1 MADATGPIAATVAT
15 ATAKPRARVADID
28 PVPVRGTST
37 WPLPLP
43 TARAAAFIA
52 AAAVPVVVATWWTPA
67 VWIGAVMVLAV
78 LVACLVDFF
87 ALPHPETIECLRLGS
102 PVLPLGAGTDVSVA
116 IRRREGVGPAAR
128 AAARTAI
135 PFEFV
140 DDLDVHIA
148 RVREPEGLVLPA
160 AGHVVAT
167 TTVLPSRRGRMQ
179 LGAVHVR
186 LRGPMG
192 LAGQQVRFDVGRDVR
207 VLPGVASVA
216 DAARLLRRGLRREA
230 GLRQARRRGEGTS
243 FESLREYVAGDDPRK
258 LDWKAS
264 ARHGKLIARQYEL
277 ERSRTVLL
285 LVDAGRWMTAEV
297 GGLTRLD
304 HVLNACVLLS
314 HVAALRDDR
323 VGMLAFAERILA
335 YVPPV
340 KGRMAVERIVDAT
353 LDVEPRLVESDYERA
368 FAELAARHRKR
379 SLVVL
384 FTDVL
389 SNDASRIVADEAKRQ
404 ARRHVVLLVTLRD
417 PALDALADC
426 TPANASAAYE
436 QAAAE
441 DLLLEREQ
449 AIARM
454 RRDGL
459 HILDID
465 PRRLGPA
472 LVEKYLDLKARL
484 LV

>member
-1 MADATGPIAATVAT
+1 MADAIVSARAGAAT
-15 ATAKPRARVADID
+15 KPRARAADVD
-28 PVPVRGTST
+28 PVPVRGVAT

-43 TARAAAFIA
+43 TARAAALVA
-52 AAAVPVVVATWWTPA
+52 AAAVPVVVATWWAPA
-67 VWIGAVMVLAV
+67 MWFAAAIVLGV

-87 ALPHPETIECLRLGS
+87 ALPHPATLECLRLGS
-102 PVLPLGAGTDVSVA
+102 PVLPLGTNADVSVT
-116 IRRREGVGPAAR
+116 IRRREGGRRGAAV
-128 AAARTAI
+128 A
-135 PFEFV
+135 FDFV

-148 RVREPEGLVLPA
+148 RVREPAGLVLPVTDPL
-160 AGHVVAT
+160 VVT
-167 TTVLPSRRGRMQ
+167 TAVLANRRGRLR
-179 LGAVHVR
+179 LGDVHVR

-192 LAGQQVRFDVGRDVR
+192 LAGQQVRFGVGRDVR

-243 FESLREYVAGDDPRK
+243 FESLREYVPGDDPRK

-264 ARHGKLIARQYEL
+264 ARHAKLIARQYEL

-285 LVDAGRWMTAEV
+285 LVDAGRWMTADV

-379 SLVVL
+379 SLVVM

-389 SNDASRIVADEAKRQ
+389 SKDASRIVADEAKRQ

-417 PALDALADC
+417 PALDALADAA
-426 TPANASAAYE
+426 PANASAAYE

-441 DLLLEREQ
+441 DLLLERDQ